1 MLLPKQV
8 LRPLRP
14 LEFLEAIRY
23 FLLLFLLADEL
34 TEVLNLIDL
43 LVQLALLREVQHF
56 IREELASSYL
66 WELALL
72 VSGQHELVLMS
83 KPRL

>member
-1 MLLPKQV
+1 MLFPEQV

-14 LEFLEAIRY
+14 LELLEAIRY
-23 FLLLFLLADEL
+23 FFLLFLLADEL

-56 IREELASSYL
+56 IREEVASSYL

-72 VSGQHELVLMS
+72 VSGQHNDNLIVET
-83 KPRL
+83 RL